1 MPFVAGVG
9 RELDDGYV
17 ARPAHISKRFLDAL
31 WIFILL
37 VGDKNFKIG
46 VPRIVGI
53 AVGEKIDAALA
64 SSANNVNVIR
74 RFAPDRDRTQFDM
87 RMLDG
92 DVRSLSDGDFFLQ
105 SLKSFVSLV

>member
-9 RELDDGYV
+9 LELDDGYV
-17 ARPAHISKRFLDAL
+17 ARPADVSKRFLDAL

-37 VGDKNFKIG
+37 VGNKNFQIG

-53 AVGEKIDAALA
+53 AVGEKINAALA
-64 SSANNVNVIR
+64 SSDNYVNVIR

-87 RMLDG
+87 RKFDG
-92 DVRSLSDGDFFLQ
+92 DVRSLSDGDYLLT
-105 SLKSFVSLV
+105 SLKA

>member
-9 RELDDGYV
+9 LELDDCYA
-17 ARPAHISKRFLDAL
+17 ARPADISNRFLDAF

-37 VGDKNFKIG
+37 VGNKNFQIG

-64 SSANNVNVIR
+64 SSVDYVNIIR

-87 RMLDG
+87 RMLDW
-92 DVRSLSDGDFFLQ
+92 DVRSLSDGDFFLK
-105 SLKSFVSLV
+105 SLEGFVSLV